1 MKEIL
6 LNDLKWEVKGY
17 WPWVPLKGTSME
29 LGQELMGVTEWM
41 SATVPGGVHYDLYK
55 HGWISHPYF
64 DLNSLHCEW
73 VENRWWV
80 YRTTIT
86 RPDQSGTRIELV
98 FKGLDYEAAV
108 YADHILLG
116 EHKGMYTPAVFDV
129 TDLLAQRETVE
140 ISVLL
145 KQAPDE
151 MGQIGKTSA
160 TFTQKSRFNYKWDF
174 STRLVN
180 VGIWDDVMLRVH
192 QDFSFGEISVT
203 ADVKVDEQK
212 PEEIIGLI
220 HVQAEINTHV
230 NRNEEQMLTAQMICS
245 NPDGSVQLI
254 KLIPVHNTVYNGEA
268 LQAELCIPQ
277 PRLWY
282 PNGYGEHPLY
292 NLELKLLTE
301 DGTELD
307 SRQYRTGI
315 RSLEYRHNEGSPSDA
330 LPYTIV
336 INGERIYMKGVNM
349 TPLDHLYG
357 NVTVEQYEMMIR
369 LMKAAHINLVRIW
382 GGGIIEKKAFYDLC
396 DENGIMVWQE
406 FIQSSSGVDNIPSKL
421 PEFLELLGKTART
434 ALCDKRNHVSL
445 TIWSGG
451 NELMSEPN
459 KPSDYSDS
467 NLAMLK
473 ELVEQYDPARLFLPT
488 SASGPVEY
496 ITEEKGLGHDVHG
509 HWKYMGNPTHYELY
523 GSNDNMLH
531 SEFGVDG
538 LSSIKSLAK
547 FLNEDNLRPVS
558 MEDSAVWRH
567 HGEWWDT
574 LSRDEELFG
583 SMKEVRQFSACSQW
597 IQAEGIRFVLE
608 ANLRRKFQNSGSIIW
623 QLNEPWPNVSCT
635 NLVDYYGETKMAYH
649 WVKQAFRPLHVSLD
663 YRSLQACP
671 GTRFQ
676 GNVYVHS
683 RGAEHNEINAEILN
697 AQGQVLH
704 RQVFEVEGNDDRAV
718 NVGML
723 EFTVPE
729 LEDALLF
736 IRFSFLDAEGRHQEN
751 LYVFST
757 SKEQPYAPALAIE
770 GGSLNV
776 QLEEPWQAIGNLQ
789 GAWKSCYKITNTGS
803 EAVLHIHPEEIT
815 DKYWMEADEQF
826 FTLFPG
832 ESRMVSVS
840 CFPKRAGGFL
850 AQENYQINDGQPQI
864 RFLSFLTD

>member
-29 LGQELMGVTEWM
+29 LGQELMGVTDWM
-41 SATVPGGVHYDLYK
+41 PATVPGGVHYDLYT
-55 HGWISHPYF
+55 HGWIPYPYL
-64 DLNSLHCEW
+64 DLNSIQCEW

-80 YRTTIT
+80 YRTTLT
-86 RPDQSGTRIELV
+86 RPYQSGTRIELV

-108 YADHILLG
+108 YADTLLLG
-116 EHKGMYTPAVFDV
+116 EHKGMYVPVVFDV
-129 TDLLAQRETVE
+129 TDMLAQRESVE

-151 MGQIGKTSA
+151 MGQIGKTSD

-203 ADVKVDEQK
+203 TDARFDANQREDTT
-212 PEEIIGLI
+212 GLI
-220 HVQAEINTHV
+220 HIQAEINLIADSI
-230 NRNEEQMLTAQMICS
+230 EEQMLTVLMICS
-245 NPDGSVQLI
+245 DPDGTVQAM
-254 KLIPVHNTVYNGEA
+254 KSIPVCSGEV
-268 LQAELCIPQ
+268 LQAELCIPRPQ
-277 PRLWY
+277 LWY
-282 PNGYGEHPLY
+282 SNGYGEQPLY
-292 NLELKLLTE
+292 RLELKLQAE

-307 SRQYRTGI
+307 FRQLRTGI
-315 RSLEYRHNEGSPSDA
+315 RSLEYRHNEGSPADA
-330 LPYTIV
+330 LPYTAV
-336 INGERIYMKGVNM
+336 MNGERIYMKGVNM

-396 DENGIMVWQE
+396 DENGIMIWQE

-421 PEFLELLGKTART
+421 PEFLELLNKTACT

-473 ELVEQYDPARLFLPT
+473 ELVEQYDPGRLFLPT

-531 SEFGVDG
+531 SEFGADG
-538 LSSIKSLAK
+538 LSSIKSLTK
-547 FLNEDNLRPVS
+547 FLSEDNLRPVS

-574 LSRDEELFG
+574 LSREEELFG
-583 SMKEVRQFSACSQW
+583 SMKELRQFSACSQW

-608 ANLRRKFQNSGSIIW
+608 SNLRRKFQNSGSIIW
-623 QLNEPWPNVSCT
+623 QLNEPWPNVTCT

-663 YRSLQACP
+663 YRSLQLCP
-671 GTRFQ
+671 GSRFQ
-676 GNVYVHS
+676 GTVYVHS
-683 RGAEHNEINAEILN
+683 RGVKHIGVHAEILDV
-697 AQGQVLH
+697 QGRIIH
-704 RQVFEVEGNDDRAV
+704 RQVFEVEGSDDRAV
-718 NVGML
+718 AAGML
-723 EFTVPE
+723 DFAVPE
-729 LEDALLF
+729 LKDALLF
-736 IRFSFLDAEGRHQEN
+736 IRFSFLDDESRRQESC
-751 LYVFST
+751 YVFST
-757 SKEQPYAPALAIE
+757 SQERLYAPALSLK
-770 GGSLNV
+770 GGKLNV
-776 QLEEPWQAIGNLQ
+776 QLEEPCQDTGNAV
-789 GAWKSCYKITNTGS
+789 GSWKSRYKITNTGS

-815 DKYWMEADEQF
+815 NRYWMEADEQF

-832 ESRMVSVS
+832 ESRTV
-840 CFPKRAGGFL
+840 CIFCTPKRAGGFL
-850 AQENYQINDGQPQI
+850 SQENYHINDGQPEI
-864 RFLSFLTD
+864 EFLSFMTV